1 MSTNDPTLQV
11 NDVIEVRR
19 VLPAPNAVVGKE
31 QAVIKILGCDKIV
44 LKTTYAGPPG
54 PKGDTA
60 EFDDLEIPSLALRFQ
75 SRLV

>member
-1 MSTNDPTLQV
+1 MSDDVTLQT

-31 QAVIKILGCDKIV
+31 QAVIKTVGCDKIV
-44 LKTTYAGPPG
+44 LKTTYQGPQG

-60 EFDDLEIPSLALRFQ
+60 EFDDLEIDDLTLRFTA
-75 SRLV
+75 RLS